1 MTDQEKN
8 FGRVLTQPPEGT
20 AATFLGAPYADQL
33 AAGDADFVVIG
44 LPFGSPYKMRQVH
57 YGASDAPRAIR
68 DRSMRLG
75 AMLNNYDF
83 DIGCAFSD
91 LNIHLRDCGDVI
103 GHPGDIQGNNTRA
116 TEAVRRILDARAVP
130 VVLGGDDSITA
141 LSIGAFERFAPITVI
156 QIDAHIDYRHEVDG
170 VTTGYSSPMRR
181 AAEMPWV
188 DRIIHVG
195 TRGIGSAHR
204 NDVEDTLK
212 RGNKIVT
219 ANEFRISGTQVILD
233 SLPQDRNLYV
243 ALDCDGLDPS
253 VMPGT
258 SAPVPGGLRYED
270 VAGLFLQLGKK
281 GRLVGFNVAE
291 HYPSLDINQITALG
305 ITRLIMILLAG
316 RHLAN
321 HNVEPTRL

>member
-1 MTDQEKN
+1 MNKPERSTSA
-8 FGRVLTQPPEGT
+8 LTQPPEGT
-20 AATFLGAPYADQL
+20 AATFLGAPYAAQL
-33 AAGDADFVVIG
+33 AAGEADFAVIG

-75 AMLNNYDF
+75 TMLGNYDF
-83 DIGCAFSD
+83 DIGCSFSE
-91 LNIHLRDCGDVI
+91 LNIRICDCGDVI
-103 GHPGDIQGNNTRA
+103 GNPGDIEGNNARA
-116 TEAVRRILDARAVP
+116 TNAVRYILDVGAIP
-130 VVLGGDDSITA
+130 LVLGGDDSITA
-141 LSIGAFERFAPITVI
+141 LSIGAFELFSPLTVI
-156 QIDAHIDYRHEVDG
+156 QIDAHIDYRHDVDG

-188 DRIIHVG
+188 DRIVHVG
-195 TRGIGSAHR
+195 TRGIGSARR

-219 ANEFRISGTQVILD
+219 AKEFRATGQQTLL
-233 SLPQDRNLYV
+233 SLLPEGGNFYV

-270 VAGLFLQLGKK
+270 VADLFLQLGRK

-305 ITRLIMILLAG
+305 ITRLVMMLCVASGLENK
-316 RHLAN
+316 R
-321 HNVEPTRL
+321 